1 MKILEKKEKD
11 GRTDVGAIVEGQVCS
26 SRCEIF
32 FAPNIYGHQSLW
44 LIVAMM
50 DVCFGHFFK

>member
-44 LIVAMM
+44 SNCSHDGCLLWS
-50 DVCFGHFFK
+50 FF